1 MKTLTIRLSAPLQS
15 FGNEASFGHRTT
27 WDYPSK
33 SAVIGMLAAAMGY
46 RRDDPRVTELN
57 DLKFAVRV
65 DQPGQTM
72 TDFQIVRYKW
82 KSKKDAKITYRG
94 YLQDAVFMVAIGSE
108 DDQFIDTLKYAL
120 LHPKF
125 QLFVGR
131 RANPPAGPLQLHL
144 IDDQNP
150 VQVLTNLDWQ
160 ASAWF
165 RQKKARK
172 ETISVELIADA
183 DLLPELKTGTE
194 LVKDRVVSF
203 DPRHRQMRFRPV
215 LHKRVQLNN
224 DKFEKQV
231 PDTDHNIMNSL

>member
-1 MKTLTIRLSAPLQS
+1 MKTLTIKLSSPLQS
-15 FGNEASFGHRTT
+15 YGNEATFNHRTT

-33 SAVIGMLAAAMGY
+33 SAIIGMLAAAMGY
-46 RRDDPRVTELN
+46 RRDDPRITELN

-72 TDFQIVRYKW
+72 TEFQTIQWDPK
-82 KSKKDAKITYRG
+82 KSSKITYRG
-94 YLQDAVFMVAIGSE
+94 HIQDAVFMVAIGSE
-108 DDQFIDTLKYAL
+108 DDQFINILKSAL

-125 QLFVGR
+125 QLFLGR

-160 ASAWF
+160 ASAWL
-165 RQKKARK
+165 QKKTK
-172 ETISVELIADA
+172 QETVSVDVIADA
-183 DLLPELKTGTE
+183 SLLPETKMRPE

-224 DKFEKQV
+224 DQYTKQM
-231 PDTDHNIMNSL
+231 PNTDHNIMNSL